1 MFQSLNF
8 HTPIM
13 PWRLPAIP
21 KPCSGA
27 GQLHSISPDFW
38 GSKPEPSCWQLDQHC
53 TEDCNNHPAPISCT
67 PDTADICGLWDL
79 FCLPSPKP
87 LQNCFHPASSQ
98 SAPELI
104 LPQRCKEAA
113 KCQSPHGT
121 IMTLQLYRHIFSS
134 VIRYRWFSFLW
145 SADMSQCISSISMF
159 HVTLELASF
168 TVTQVHFLL
177 FFTALRYFP
186 LASAISFTSSFE
198 AFTRNNLELD
208 LSLTNYVILRFLH
221 PTVLAVLVYHL
232 HSLRTSKCK
241 IKPKWNM
248 KYFNI
253 FKHTCILC
261 GT

>member
-1 MFQSLNF
+1 
-8 HTPIM
+8 M

-27 GQLHSISPDFW
+27 GQLHSISPDSW
-38 GSKPEPSCWQLDQHC
+38 GSKPEPSCWQLDQRC

-67 PDTADICGLWDL
+67 PDTADTCGLWDL

-134 VIRYRWFSFLW
+134 VIRYRWLSFPW

-186 LASAISFTSSFE
+186 LASAISFTSCFE
-198 AFTRNNLELD
+198 AFTEKQPWTWLVTDKLCHLEIPSPYSFSSSG
-208 LSLTNYVILRFLH
+208 LSSPFTQNFKMQNK
-221 PTVLAVLVYHL
+221 TQ
-232 HSLRTSKCK
+232 
-241 IKPKWNM
+241 M
-248 KYFNI
+248 KYEVFQY
-253 FKHTCILC
+253 F
-261 GT
+261 

>member
-1 MFQSLNF
+1 MKKLVTPAAGQLVTPHRSCCKDHQQSRLLFELQSLSPFSRSHRTLSTDSDLHEQRAWITPSKQSSAKPCHSTWSFSLSVCWQHHCKSLSLQCLYPPSVRGSHQISSSFSAGISMFQSLNF

-134 VIRYRWFSFLW
+134 VIRYR
-145 SADMSQCISSISMF
+145 
-159 HVTLELASF
+159 
-168 TVTQVHFLL
+168 
-177 FFTALRYFP
+177 
-186 LASAISFTSSFE
+186 
-198 AFTRNNLELD
+198 
-208 LSLTNYVILRFLH
+208 
-221 PTVLAVLVYHL
+221 
-232 HSLRTSKCK
+232 
-241 IKPKWNM
+241 
-248 KYFNI
+248 
-253 FKHTCILC
+253 
-261 GT
+261 